1 LLIVLPNM
9 ETKDVTVVWWIVPL
23 NSLEIMVLKLK
34 KAYPYT
40 ARTSTCASVD
50 KPEAFKISGYTDV
63 PAGNCDELA
72 KALTI

>member
-1 LLIVLPNM
+1 MDSAFEFIRDHGI
-9 ETKDVTVVWWIVPL
+9 ET
-23 NSLEIMVLKLK
+23 E